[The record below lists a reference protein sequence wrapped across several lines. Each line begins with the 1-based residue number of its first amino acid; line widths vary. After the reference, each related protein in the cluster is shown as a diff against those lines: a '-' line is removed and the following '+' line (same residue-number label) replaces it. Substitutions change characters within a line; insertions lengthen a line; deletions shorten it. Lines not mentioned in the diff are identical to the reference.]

1 MRPLPVYL
9 APSITEAWLRQYQ
22 VLPGRT
28 HPLMNMSG
36 SGGYILN
43 AIYVYDDEKALSA
56 LTGFRQ
62 RLKQRRLAK
71 EAARSTQGDQGVA
84 SEDIDMEDAESTS

>member
-1 MRPLPVYL
+1 M
-9 APSITEAWLRQYQ
+9 
-22 VLPGRT
+22 
-28 HPLMNMSG
+28 
-36 SGGYILN
+36 N